1 MEMKDPHLKLRPC
14 PKKYILDTHRSRAP
28 EDTLQF
34 IATMKNILGMD
45 DFRDA
50 TEEDRIGLPVFTCSR
65 IRPDGSRTFHTGKGL
80 TKIQAQVSLTM
91 EAIERYS
98 SEFREEDR
106 SRLVRGSYR
115 ELAADRPTLHP
126 EKLILPRFSDFRE
139 DTPYFWVEGWDL
151 ITGETILVPAC
162 CVYHPFHLDTPELM
176 STHTNGVAAGNTMEE
191 AVFHGLMEVIERDA
205 WSIVKFGRLEMPSL
219 FIADLPENDFLLHI
233 SGKLAAAELEIIL
246 QNFVLDLQ
254 VPVVAAKAYDL
265 AIEKL
270 MPMEGFGAHLDP
282 KVAAARAMMEVA
294 TTRGLLLQKHGAGKL
309 LESRPL
315 YLMEA
320 FGVDVFSDDEPA
332 QDLQDLDGGY
342 SDDILTDIR
351 RVGERLQ
358 ENGLHQLIV
367 VDLTR
372 REIEVPTARVIV
384 PGMEVYGFDPARIGE
399 RLYKYL

>member
-1 MEMKDPHLKLRPC
+1 MPDPHLKLHPC
-14 PKKYILDTHRSRAP
+14 PKKYILDTHRSRVP

-34 IATMKNILGMD
+34 IAAMKNTLGME

-50 TEEDRIGLPVFTCSR
+50 TEEDRIGLPVFTCRR
-65 IRPDGSRTFHTGKGL
+65 IRPDGSHTFHTGKGL

-91 EAIERYS
+91 ESIERYS

-106 SRLVRGSYR
+106 ARLGRGSYR
-115 ELAADRPTLHP
+115 ELAARRPILHP
-126 EKLILPRFSDFRE
+126 ETLILPRFNDFHE
-139 DTPYFWVEGWDL
+139 DTPYHWVEGYDL
-151 ITGETILVPAC
+151 AAGEVILVPAC
-162 CVYHPFHLDTPELM
+162 CVYHPFHLDEPELLA
-176 STHTNGVAAGNTMEE
+176 THTNGVAAGNTMEE

-205 WSIVKFGRLEMPSL
+205 WSIIKFGRLETPSL

-233 SGKLAAAELEIIL
+233 AGKLAAAEIDIVL
-246 QNFVLDLQ
+246 QNFTLDLEI
-254 VPVVAAKAYDL
+254 PVIAAKAHDL
-265 AIEKL
+265 AIEQL

-294 TTRGLLLQKHGAGKL
+294 TTRGLLLQKHGVGNL

-320 FGVDVFSDDEPA
+320 FGGDVFPDDEPA
-332 QDLQDLDGGY
+332 QDLQDLAAGY

-358 ENGLHQLIV
+358 ETGLPRLIV

-372 REIEVPTARVIV
+372 REIGVPTARVIV
-384 PGMEVYGFDPARIGE
+384 PGMEVYGFDPARLGE
-399 RLYKYL
+399 RLYKFL